1 MQIGRGDDILNADN
15 KEKLTVGGKAFTF
28 ATPRQSKSHP
38 VQRMRFVRWRQ
49 CSCHMAILAGAIV
62 MS

>member
-38 VQRMRFVRWRQ
+38 VQRMRFVR
-49 CSCHMAILAGAIV
+49 
-62 MS
+62 